1 MEIITDLSLFTASR
15 NGQGDQKKKARVGE
29 YIGLILQLW
38 HFSYE
43 KEKESGAV

>member
-1 MEIITDLSLFTASR
+1 MGRETK
-15 NGQGDQKKKARVGE
+15 KKKARVGE